1 MRFAVAIP
9 YRPNGQ
15 SERQRNFEYV
25 YDYFASRSYPVLDTD
40 SGHERFN
47 RSASRNA
54 AVRAL
59 RGWDAVAICDA
70 DFVPPLDALEAA
82 LEAASRDGGLHQ
94 PFDNALYLTAD
105 ETDRYLAGGEL
116 PARWGGDL
124 TGGCFVIS
132 PEAWFEAGGMDERF
146 EGWGGE
152 DDAFRIAAETLLG
165 PRRHHEGTMPHLW
178 HPSSAAFGSA
188 AHRGNLALLRRYT
201 QAANDREAMRA
212 LINER
217 SN

>member
-15 SERQRNFEYV
+15 PERQRNFEYV
-25 YDYFASRSYPVLDTD
+25 YDWFASHSYPVLDIDTP
-40 SGHERFN
+40 HERFN
-47 RSASRNA
+47 RSAARNA

-59 RGWDAVAICDA
+59 RSWDAIAICDA

-82 LEAASRDGGLHQ
+82 LEGASRDGKLHQ
-94 PFDNALYLTAD
+94 PFTEALYLTEP
-105 ETDRYLAGGEL
+105 ETASWLSAGCL
-116 PARWGGDL
+116 PNRSGGDL

-132 PEAWFEAGGMDERF
+132 PESWLEVGGMDERF

-165 PRRHHEGTMPHLW
+165 PRVHHQGVMPHLW
-178 HPSSAAFGSA
+178 HPSAAAFGTE
-188 AHRGNLALLRRYT
+188 AHRGNLALLRRYVA
-201 QAANDREAMRA
+201 AANNPEAIRA
-212 LINER
+212 IINER
-217 SN
+217 S